1 MRGGARS
8 VGAVSATTSPPRVQG
23 NLVMAALLTGVAGF
37 VDAHIFVH
45 VTDVFVANQSGNVV
59 LFGIF
64 LGERKWPQV
73 AAHLLAITMFATGVA
88 IGTIIHDRRRAA
100 GQPLRPDLILAA
112 EAVMLAVLIGLRA
125 VDSHAR
131 VLEVD
136 ALDYPVIFLG
146 ALAMGLQ
153 TVVIGKVGTVAV
165 ATTYESGAVA
175 RFGEEAALATRAGA
189 TEHRHRHAAVVR
201 VMAVVVGSYA
211 LGATLAAAA
220 GAGAAWLL
228 IPLAAV
234 VGCALFA
241 RRTLG
246 SQPTEPAPG

>member
-1 MRGGARS
+1 MS
-8 VGAVSATTSPPRVQG
+8 SDATAPRIEGTVA
-23 NLVMAALLTGVAGF
+23 MAAVLTGVAGF

-64 LGERKWPQV
+64 LGERRWPQV
-73 AAHLLAITMFATGVA
+73 AAHLLAITMFAVGVA
-88 IGTIIHDRRRAA
+88 IGTIVHDRRRAA
-100 GQPLRPDLILAA
+100 GRALRPDLILLA
-112 EAVMLAVLIGLRA
+112 EAAMLAVLIGLRA
-125 VDSHAR
+125 VDSGAR

-136 ALDYPVIFLG
+136 AFDYPVIFLG

-153 TVVIGKVGTVAV
+153 TVVIGKVGAVAV

-189 TEHRHRHAAVVR
+189 TGHRQRHAAVVR
-201 VMAVVVGSYA
+201 VMAIVVGSYA
-211 LGATLAAAA
+211 LGATFAAAA

-228 IPLAAV
+228 IPLAVV

-246 SQPTEPAPG
+246 DQTTEPAPG